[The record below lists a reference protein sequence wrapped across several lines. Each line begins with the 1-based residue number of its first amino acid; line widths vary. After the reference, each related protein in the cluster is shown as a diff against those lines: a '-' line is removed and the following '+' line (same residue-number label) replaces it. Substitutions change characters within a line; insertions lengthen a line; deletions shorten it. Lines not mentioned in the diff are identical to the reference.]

1 MKVLLFS
8 GTEEGRSL
16 AQWLTE
22 NGVDVLVKVATE
34 YGAALNSS
42 DVNVSVGSCGG
53 TEGISK
59 LIKESGIDIVIDA
72 THPYA
77 SNITKHASEACKN
90 TGAEYIRVTRDESS
104 YSGVKIVDSIASA
117 VDYLKDKEGIIF
129 ATTGSKEAAE
139 YTRRNGS

>member
-8 GTEEGRSL
+8 GTEEGRAL

-34 YGAALNSS
+34 YGAALNTS

-53 TEGISK
+53 IEGISK
-59 LIKESGIDIVIDA
+59 LIKESGFDIVIDA

-77 SNITKHASEACKN
+77 SNITKHVSEACKN

-117 VDYLKDKEGIIF
+117 VDYLKDKEGTIF
-129 ATTGSKEAAE
+129 VSTGSKEA
-139 YTRRNGS
+139 